1 MIDKNDIDLNFDY
14 FDTQDF
20 HKLPKRKW
28 NSTVFSIL
36 HANICYLQ
44 ENSENSDILISILD
58 YKFSV
63 NAVFESWNPSKKDKI
78 PEIAKYQPFYWTR
91 GA

>member
-1 MIDKNDIDLNFDY
+1 MIDKNDIDLNFGY
-14 FDTQDF
+14 FDTPDF

-28 NSTVFSIL
+28 NSKVLSIL
-36 HANICYLQ
+36 HTNIYYLLK
-44 ENSENSDILISILD
+44 NSKNFDILISILD

-63 NAVFESWNPSKKDKI
+63 NAVFNSWNPSKKDNI
-78 PEIAKYQPFYWTR
+78 PEIATYQPFYGTR